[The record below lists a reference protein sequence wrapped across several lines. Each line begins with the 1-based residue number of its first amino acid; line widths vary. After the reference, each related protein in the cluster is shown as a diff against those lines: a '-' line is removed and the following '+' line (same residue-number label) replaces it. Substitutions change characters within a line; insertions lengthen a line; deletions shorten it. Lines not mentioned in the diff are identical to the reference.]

1 MALRCLPLLAL
12 TVALV
17 ASVSSS
23 TTVDLP
29 IGPAEHLTEKDPDSG
44 ATLTYLSTAT
54 TAESNLYFHERSWTA
69 DGKAILFQSQ
79 REQGGLMLYLTHGG
93 GLVSVGHAL
102 GGLSGATA
110 TIAGCGLYALRG
122 QDILHV
128 ALDIAVPE
136 SPNDMASQVR
146 ATVRT
151 LATLPEYEHVTSLNE
166 NCSGTLLSV
175 GLEGG
180 ALGPTPVILTVDTR
194 TGEVQEVCRPTNAVS
209 RLQHV
214 QWSHTDPNTLSYAGV
229 KPRLMVV
236 DIRDGH
242 PRSVYPEWAEELVT
256 HESWWVRDQIIFC
269 GGTRPKPTEDSHVKL
284 LDLQTGVVR
293 VVGAGTWWAEGKP
306 EAVSRYNW
314 WHADGSDDGRWI
326 VADNWHGDI
335 ALFEAKT
342 TRQRLLT
349 RNHRIYGKGTHPH
362 VGFDRAGKSVIF
374 VSHKRGNPD
383 VCVATLPETWQRENP
398 S

>member
-1 MALRCLPLLAL
+1 MAFRCLPVLAL
-12 TVALV
+12 WFSVATL
-17 ASVSSS
+17 APASS
-23 TTVDLP
+23 TVELP
-29 IGPAEHLTEKDPDSG
+29 ILPAEHRMETDPDSG
-44 ATLTYLSTAT
+44 ATLTYLSTADS
-54 TAESNLYFHERSWTA
+54 AEGNLYFHERSWTA
-69 DGKAILFQSQ
+69 DGKAILFLSQ
-79 REQGGLMLYLTHGG
+79 RDQGGLMLYLTQGG
-93 GLVSVGHAL
+93 ALVPVGHAL

-110 TIAGCGLYALRG
+110 AVTGCAFYALRG

-128 ALDIAVPE
+128 ALDISVPE
-136 SPNDMASQVR
+136 GANEGPTRVR
-146 ATVRT
+146 ARVRILT
-151 LATLPEYEHVTSLNE
+151 TLPDFQHVTSLNE
-166 NCSGTLLSV
+166 NCAGTLLSV

-180 ALGPTPVILTVDTR
+180 ATGPTPVIFTVDTQS
-194 TGEVQEVCRPTNAVS
+194 GERIEVCRPTNAVS

-214 QWSHTDPNTLSYAGV
+214 QWSHTDPNKLSYAGV

-242 PRSVYPEWAEELVT
+242 PQAVYPEWADELVT
-256 HESWWVRDQIIFC
+256 HESWWVRDQLIFC
-269 GGTRPKPTEDSHVKL
+269 GGTRPKPTEDSHVKV
-284 LDLQTGVVR
+284 LDLATGIVR
-293 VVGAGTWWAEGKP
+293 VIGTGTWWTKGEP
-306 EAVSRYNW
+306 EEVSRYNW

-335 ALFEAKT
+335 AVFEGKT

-349 RNHRIYGKGTHPH
+349 QNHRTYGQGAHPH

-383 VCVATLPETWQRENP
+383 VCVATLPEAWQRENP